1 MPVRSSVKTPDPLRR
16 DDERDRE
23 RLLVFRFFDGLRRVW
38 LPDEPD
44 RERVV
49 LRDRGGED
57 VRVAMGRIYAIATSV
72 SRVTRRTP
80 AAGITTLCNGI
91 DDGW

>member
-1 MPVRSSVKTPDPLRR
+1 MPVRSRVKTPGPLRR
-16 DDERDRE
+16 DEDRERE
-23 RLLVFRFFDGLRRVW
+23 RLLVLLFFDGLRRVW

-44 RERVV
+44 RERVL

-80 AAGITTLCNGI
+80 DAGIGPGLH
-91 DDGW
+91 WM